1 MKLRRRQFLKAAIAA
16 AFPAAA
22 CPAQALDYPT
32 RPIRIIVGFPPG
44 GGADLAARLVGQW
57 LSESLGQPVVIE
69 NRPGAATSIATE
81 MVVRAPPDGYTL
93 LQVTVTNAINASLQQ
108 TRNFD
113 FVRDIAPVA
122 SIMRV
127 PNVMV
132 VNQSL
137 PVATVP
143 EFIAYAKAHPGKIN
157 MASGGNGTSSHMA
170 GELFKMMAGI
180 DIVHVPYHGAAPAV
194 TALLGGQ
201 VQVLFETMPATIN
214 HIKAGTLRA
223 LAVTTAGRSAAL
235 PGVPAV
241 GQFVPGYEV
250 STWYGLSAPKNTPT
264 GIIGKLNNEVDAG
277 LIDQKVEFSAR
288 RTRRHSAPGL
298 V

>member
-16 AFPAAA
+16 AFPDGA

-108 TRNFD
+108 THNFD

-143 EFIAYAKAHPGKIN
+143 EFIAYAKAHPAKIN

-277 LIDQKVEFSAR
+277 LIDQKVEVSAR